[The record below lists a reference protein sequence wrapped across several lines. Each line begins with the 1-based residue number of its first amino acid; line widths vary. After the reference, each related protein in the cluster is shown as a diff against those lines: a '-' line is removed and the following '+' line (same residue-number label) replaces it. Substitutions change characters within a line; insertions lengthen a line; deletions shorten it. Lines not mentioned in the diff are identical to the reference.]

1 MPETTPPPSAA
12 GAPPPATD
20 DDHAI
25 QERARV
31 LTAQALRQGRVDA
44 EGMRELVRALTGAA
58 ASETT
63 PAADVIGAQDFAE
76 EVRRLNAALAQ
87 SAIAANVALERL
99 AARGGD
105 YTDNDLKDALLGLR
119 QMERDYVALA
129 TRLGAAMTGS
139 MRRELADLA
148 ASAQSVGAD
157 AGSRVAGM
165 MGDLANR
172 MGESAASG
180 MRTVRGAGVG
190 MALLASGVLAGVADA
205 LRERSEGKPD
215 KPG

>member
-12 GAPPPATD
+12 GLPPPATD

-44 EGMRELVRALTGAA
+44 EGMRELMRALTGAA
-58 ASETT
+58 ASETPSAGVT
-63 PAADVIGAQDFAE
+63 GAQDFAE

-99 AARGGD
+99 AARGAD